1 MTRPPPLESCDT
13 DCRRADL
20 GSLNP
25 TCIRQH
31 TSAYVSIRQHSSAY
45 VSIRQHTSAYVSIRQ
60 HTSAYVSIRQ
70 HSSAFVSIR
79 QHTSAYVSIRQ
90 HTSAYVSIRCRS
102 RILKSNLW
110 RWGPMLKIASILS
123 LSGPIITRHVCASSL
138 VRSILHTISSRNEKT
153 KCANAC
159 GPNIL

>member
-1 MTRPPPLESCDT
+1 MCGLKPLVRAALCYLVETVLTTLPSPLESCDT
-13 DCRRADL
+13 DCRGADL

-25 TCIRQH
+25 TCVRQ
-31 TSAYVSIRQHSSAY
+31 S
-45 VSIRQHTSAYVSIRQ
+45 
-60 HTSAYVSIRQ
+60 
-70 HSSAFVSIR
+70 
-79 QHTSAYVSIRQ
+79 TSAYVSIRQ

-138 VRSILHTISSRNEKT
+138 VRSILQTTSSRNKKT